1 MSKFSIQMEGG
12 SLDVY
17 KQDIAWEWTDIRFS
31 DGIRDQYST
40 DIDLP
45 KTANNCALLGIS
57 GLLDSTGQL
66 FGSHIQPCVLCVN
79 GKMVDVYIQIV
90 AITEDGISVCLF
102 ERTLPD
108 DVFGKKVREF
118 MEDDWNTIWVWS
130 VNTMTAY
137 PQSFPTYNY
146 GSSYMPKLAMKHPS
160 RKLNDLIA
168 EINSTLQDFTL
179 PSVDDSLWLMAGQ
192 KYVCPENPH
201 QVIEGTFTDS
211 DTLVVVGGQHV
222 VNDME
227 GWNGLSKVGES
238 TVKEITFNRSVD
250 ATIDIYAAWCESAA
264 VGNHVYYLSIYKNDN
279 FVTGLAVQTN
289 LGGLRTGVIH
299 PSHPWQMHFEAGDV
313 LKFGIEGESASNIH
327 NKFKLFSAVFD
338 ITYANYTITEDD
350 YGTDLVY
357 CYKHPSLKTFN
368 PAATGDYDD
377 QWFDGRTVNI
387 YSYAVADTTPISPV
401 TTLTLPWRGISYFGY
416 WCNIGDIT
424 LKELYFGI
432 CWLYGLKPVR
442 GMDSLTLVSANDT
455 RELADGE
462 VVEIRPDTDKLGKST
477 TVSWAGGEGVSVL
490 TSINNEWLEDEVSRH
505 TSPFAYIGQTGM
517 GLAKINQYEITGELN
532 SDGETTWDCKYTEP
546 EGAVLCVYGQ
556 YGRDHRWGL
565 LPPPPIDKMG
575 FNKITQVMECT
586 IKTYDAELKDIDY
599 VYYLGRKFMVIEGDL
614 DLESG
619 LTTLTTLLVTP
630 LTEYNPSADERPR
643 V

>member
-108 DVFGKKVREF
+108 DVFGKKVRDIVR
-118 MEDDWNTIWVWS
+118 DDFNSIYVWS
-130 VNTMTAY
+130 VNTLTAY
-137 PQSFPTYNY
+137 QQSFPNYNY
-146 GSSYMPKLAMKHPS
+146 GSGFKPDLAMRHPS
-160 RKLNDLIA
+160 RKLNDIISDL
-168 EINSTLQDFTL
+168 NGNLQGFTL
-179 PSVDDSLWLMAGQ
+179 PNVDDSLWLMAAN
-192 KYVCPENPH
+192 KTVCPQNTR
-201 QVIEGTFTDS
+201 QVIEFASKLTDE
-211 DTLVVVGGQHV
+211 TIVLAGGQHTT
-222 VNDME
+222 NDLE
-227 GWNGLSKVGES
+227 GWDGHSKVLES
-238 TVKEITFNRSVD
+238 STEEFTFNRKCT
-250 ATIDIYAAWCESAA
+250 ATINA
-264 VGNHVYYLSIYKNDN
+264 YLSWGRKLLFGTHTYMVGLFKNNSMVWGMSFNTDYFAQRN
-279 FVTGLAVQTN
+279 GLETGTITMN
-289 LGGLRTGVIH
+289 L
-299 PSHPWQMHFEAGDV
+299 EAGDTLRLV
-313 LKFGIEGESASNIH
+313 LGSGTSHNPWEDLSLLAGVLDIEYSNY
-327 NKFKLFSAVFD
+327 D
-338 ITYANYTITEDD
+338 ITDED
-350 YGTDLVY
+350 YGEELVY
-357 CYKHPSLKTFN
+357 CNRHPSLKQWIPGSEGFEEH
-368 PAATGDYDD
+368 
-377 QWFDGRTVNI
+377 WFDGRTEDYHI
-387 YSYAVADTTPISPV
+387 YNWDGSLNQSATFSMTY
-401 TTLTLPWRGISYFGY
+401 PWRGISYFGY
-416 WCNIGDIT
+416 YCNIGDIT
-424 LKELYFGI
+424 IKDLYHGL

-442 GMDSLTLVSANDT
+442 GMDYLTLVSANDT

-477 TVSWAGGEGVSVL
+477 TVSWAGGEGTSVL
-490 TSINNEWLEDEVSRH
+490 TNIDNEWLEDEVSRH
-505 TSPFAYIGQTGM
+505 TSPFAYIGRTGM

-565 LPPPPIDKMG
+565 LPPPSIDKMG

-586 IKTYDAELKDIDY
+586 IKTYDSELKDIDY
-599 VYYLGRKFMVIEGDL
+599 VYYLGRKFMVIDGDL

-619 LTTLTTLLVTP
+619 LTTLTALLVTP
-630 LTEYNPSADERPR
+630 LTEYNPSADERPI